1 MPRYFDLRSTI
12 VIVVGHGLLP
22 EEEDRPLA
30 YDLKREITARAG
42 GAEGRTA
49 VVVTDVWLLSQEL
62 GEFFPAIA
70 IGGPAVNEFT
80 DEIYGDLPVLVTRDQ
95 EVFVQMAP
103 EASAW
108 RCGECTRRARAK
120 PWSRSSAM
128 DCSSASWTSP
138 GGGSDPAASDAQGR
152 PRGGMLV

>member
-1 MPRYFDLRSTI
+1 MARYFDLRST
-12 VIVVGHGLLP
+12 VLIVVGHGLLP

-30 YDLKREITARAG
+30 YELKREITARAA

-80 DEIYGDLPVLVTRDQ
+80 EEIYGDLPVLVTRDQ
-95 EVFVQMAP
+95 EVFVQMAAEGKRAALWGMH
-103 EASAW
+103 EAGTREAVESFQRDGLLERFLDLAW
-108 RCGECTRRARAK
+108 RRE
-120 PWSRSSAM
+120 
-128 DCSSASWTSP
+128 
-138 GGGSDPAASDAQGR
+138 
-152 PRGGMLV
+152 